1 MRFPVDPPAP
11 VGFAEDLYEIQPT
24 NGISPLRPL
33 GPRPEQALI
42 VRPRR
47 PPPPPQRVAGEDTR
61 KNEDRRQADRRKYVQ
76 VALVDT
82 RLGRDRRHE
91 RRRPDDPPPPSI
103 DEEA

>member
-11 VGFAEDLYEIQPT
+11 VGFAKDLYEIRSPD
-24 NGISPLRPL
+24 GISPLRPL
-33 GPRPEQALI
+33 EPRPEQALI

-47 PPPPPQRVAGEDTR
+47 PPPPPQREAGKDTR
-61 KNEDRRQADRRKYVQ
+61 KNEDRRQENRRMYVQ
-76 VALVDT
+76 ITWGDT
-82 RLGRDRRHE
+82 RLGRDRRNQ